1 MSPLLSLV
9 STVLIITS
17 SLRIIATVDAF
28 TAVSPTAA
36 IPSSS
41 SSSSIDAINYHYHH
55 QSQRLISS
63 SHNYVTTNNHR
74 KLFRQQPQQ
83 HQTAAVIMSLKA
95 SSTNDNNDNEDQ
107 QKETTSTSSYT
118 HHYNKITTLIGR
130 TTSTLISLLFFLL
143 LATQRNVIITTLF
156 IGSILNAIVGKILK
170 KILDHDRPFVE
181 LYETAADDDCGDG
194 VGTTTTTVRTA
205 ATATTTAAAAT
216 PPPTTTT
223 VEKKKKYND
232 HQQLK
237 IKPSDG
243 GMPSS
248 HAMSLSFIGTVLFFG
263 EILPFITRY
272 VNTNNVFIGSVVAG
286 ATSSG
291 TVAAGAVVGVSMMLY
306 SFIALQYRVRVK
318 LHTVEQILVG
328 YTLGLMNAILWLR
341 YAVFS
346 PSLSLSSLFTIVNE
360 GGEFGIDGGHG
371 MNHLLG
377 PVSRIVQKYLI
388 SNNDTNQFPVVG
400 LVIPILLGIVVV
412 GSFERRI
419 GVWLKKW
426 NDNKSDDARVGK
438 KDN

>member
-1 MSPLLSLV
+1 M
-9 STVLIITS
+9 
-17 SLRIIATVDAF
+17 
-28 TAVSPTAA
+28 
-36 IPSSS
+36 
-41 SSSSIDAINYHYHH
+41 Y
-55 QSQRLISS
+55 
-63 SHNYVTTNNHR
+63 
-74 KLFRQQPQQ
+74 
-83 HQTAAVIMSLKA
+83 LKA
-95 SSTNDNNDNEDQ
+95 STNDNHDNEDQ
-107 QKETTSTSSYT
+107 QTSTSTSSYK

-143 LATQRNVIITTLF
+143 LATQRNVLITTLF

-181 LYETAADDDCGDG
+181 LYETAADDDLSA
-194 VGTTTTTVRTA
+194 TTTTTA
-205 ATATTTAAAAT
+205 ATSAT
-216 PPPTTTT
+216 PPTSTKTA
-223 VEKKKKYND
+223 EKKYND
-232 HQQLK
+232 QLK

-263 EILPFITRY
+263 EILPFISRY
-272 VNTNNVFIGSVVAG
+272 VNTNNVFIGSVVG
-286 ATSSG
+286 VTTSSVG
-291 TVAAGAVVGVSMMLY
+291 TVAAAGAVVGVSMMLY

-346 PSLSLSSLFTIVNE
+346 PSLSLSSLFSIVNK

-371 MNHLLG
+371 MNNHLLG

>member
-1 MSPLLSLV
+1 
-9 STVLIITS
+9 
-17 SLRIIATVDAF
+17 
-28 TAVSPTAA
+28 
-36 IPSSS
+36 
-41 SSSSIDAINYHYHH
+41 
-55 QSQRLISS
+55 LISS
-63 SHNYVTTNNHR
+63 SHNYVTTNHHK
-74 KLFRQQPQQ
+74 KLSRQQQQ
-83 HQTAAVIMSLKA
+83 QQLGSAAIMSLKA
-95 SSTNDNNDNEDQ
+95 FTNDNSNNEDQ
-107 QKETTSTSSYT
+107 QIETTSTSSYT
-118 HHYNKITTLIGR
+118 YYYNKITTLLGR

-170 KILDHDRPFVE
+170 KILDHDRPFE
-181 LYETAADDDCGDG
+181 LYDADNDNDNDGDDG
-194 VGTTTTTVRTA
+194 VGTTTTVGTA
-205 ATATTTAAAAT
+205 ATAATASAT
-216 PPPTTTT
+216 PPTATT
-223 VEKKKKYND
+223 VEKKKYND

-272 VNTNNVFIGSVVAG
+272 VTTNNVFIGSVVG

-291 TVAAGAVVGVSMMLY
+291 TVVPAAAGVVVGVSMMLY
-306 SFIALQYRVRVK
+306 SFIALQYRVRVR

-360 GGEFGIDGGHG
+360 GEEFGIDGGGHG

-388 SNNDTNQFPVVG
+388 SNNDTNQFSVVG

-426 NDNKSDDARVGK
+426 NDDKSDDARVGK

>member
-1 MSPLLSLV
+1 MMLSSPLLSLV
-9 STVLIITS
+9 STVLIIAS
-17 SLRIIATVDAF
+17 SLRIIVSVDAF
-28 TAVSPTAA
+28 TAVSPIAA

-41 SSSSIDAINYHYHH
+41 LSSSSRAINYHY

-63 SHNYVTTNNHR
+63 THNYVTTNHH
-74 KLFRQQPQQ
+74 KKFSRQQQP
-83 HQTAAVIMSLKA
+83 AAAIMSLKA
-95 SSTNDNNDNEDQ
+95 SSTNNDSNNDDQ
-107 QKETTSTSSYT
+107 EVETSTTTSSYKY
-118 HHYNKITTLIGR
+118 HYNKIITLIGR

-143 LATQRNVIITTLF
+143 LATQRNVLITTLF

-170 KILDHDRPFVE
+170 KILDHDRPFE
-181 LYETAADDDCGDG
+181 LYEADNDDDGGTNDGDDADG
-194 VGTTTTTVRTA
+194 VGKQTITVGTTV
-205 ATATTTAAAAT
+205 TTAAAN
-216 PPPTTTT
+216 
-223 VEKKKKYND
+223 KMKYND
-232 HQQLK
+232 HHQLK

-272 VNTNNVFIGSVVAG
+272 VNTNSAVG
-286 ATSSG
+286 A
-291 TVAAGAVVGVSMMLY
+291 VAGAVVGICMMLY

-328 YTLGLMNAILWLR
+328 YTLGWMNAILWLR

-346 PSLSLSSLFTIVNE
+346 PSLSLSSLFSSIVNE
-360 GGEFGIDGGHG
+360 GGELGVVGGQA
-371 MNHLLG
+371 MNQHLLG

-388 SNNDTNQFPVVG
+388 SNNTNQFPIVG
-400 LVIPILLGIVVV
+400 LLIPILVGVVVV

-426 NDNKSDDARVGK
+426 NDDEKDESAGVVVK